1 MDEEGRQRV
10 DDLELLP
17 DVQAE
22 VAGLWAQIGTEN
34 LDELSDFAGYR
45 EEFLQLF
52 GFEVPGVDYDA
63 DVDPAVTIPQMVS

>member
-1 MDEEGRQRV
+1 M
-10 DDLELLP
+10 
-17 DVQAE
+17 QAE
-22 VAGLWAQIGTEN
+22 VAELWAQIGTEN

-63 DVDPAVTIPQMVS
+63 DVDPAVTIAQMVS